1 MKNDL
6 ELEISISHQEGW
18 SCALWSALWSPHAGA
33 VWNSQDVLSCLTL
46 PLQVLSTPAK
56 PTSTGCR
63 HSNSVSAWIWHLF
76 HLWLYLSSA
85 VSCSETRDE
94 STTPRPVAFYPT
106 VAQLWETMAS
116 AVLAMT
122 LCTHTWTSEPAVIP
136 GYAALGVFSLRRK
149 EISLCSSAAGA
160 VVKKDEYSSASLPA
174 SWLKLQPVSPLP

>member
-18 SCALWSALWSPHAGA
+18 SCSLWSALWSPHAGA

-76 HLWLYLSSA
+76 YLWLFL
-85 VSCSETRDE
+85 V
-94 STTPRPVAFYPT
+94 
-106 VAQLWETMAS
+106 QLS
-116 AVLAMT
+116 AVLRPEMRAPLQEQLLFT
-122 LCTHTWTSEPAVIP
+122 QLLPSCGRPWHQQCWPWLCVHIHGLQSLLWYQVMLL
-136 GYAALGVFSLRRK
+136 LGFF
-149 EISLCSSAAGA
+149 
-160 VVKKDEYSSASLPA
+160 P
-174 SWLKLQPVSPLP
+174 